1 MYTLR
6 KGTMSKHPM
15 LLGAALGAAS
25 TLGGA
30 LGAAWYVNSQ
40 VNPLPPQNFD
50 YHYTF
55 TPWELDVPYEALT
68 LHTQDHV
75 ALPGW
80 WLPRPNT
87 TRVVIGCHGHIG
99 RKDDLLGI
107 GSMLWRA
114 GYNVLLFDMRGRGE
128 AAPRPRMLASP
139 REVHDVLT
147 ATAYVR
153 ERLPGAHIGVIG
165 FSMGAAVAL
174 LAAEQ
179 DPSLAAV
186 VADSPFTSAA
196 DVVGYQIHCT
206 APAVAG
212 PVLAL
217 SEALIAQLHGYYLSR
232 VRPIDAVT
240 HLSPRP
246 LLLIHCTEDKMI
258 PIEHAHRIFDR
269 AGKPKELWIYQGV
282 DHCGAYFDD
291 RITYVERVRDFFD
304 RHLGS
309 SSE

>member
-1 MYTLR
+1 
-6 KGTMSKHPM
+6 
-15 LLGAALGAAS
+15 
-25 TLGGA
+25 
-30 LGAAWYVNSQ
+30 
-40 VNPLPPQNFD
+40 
-50 YHYTF
+50 
-55 TPWELDVPYEALT
+55 
-68 LHTQDHV
+68 
-75 ALPGW
+75 
-80 WLPRPNT
+80 
-87 TRVVIGCHGHIG
+87 
-99 RKDDLLGI
+99 
-107 GSMLWRA
+107 
-114 GYNVLLFDMRGRGE
+114 
-128 AAPRPRMLASP
+128 
-139 REVHDVLT
+139 VLT